1 MIWYIIIAFILIGGY
16 LWYSLEKQI
25 KDNIDKMDM

>member
-1 MIWYIIIAFILIGGY
+1 MIWYIIGSFIFFGVY
-16 LWYSLEKQI
+16 VWYSVEKQI

>member
-1 MIWYIIIAFILIGGY
+1 MFWYILGAFIVLGGY
-16 LWYSLEKQI
+16 VWYSVNKQI